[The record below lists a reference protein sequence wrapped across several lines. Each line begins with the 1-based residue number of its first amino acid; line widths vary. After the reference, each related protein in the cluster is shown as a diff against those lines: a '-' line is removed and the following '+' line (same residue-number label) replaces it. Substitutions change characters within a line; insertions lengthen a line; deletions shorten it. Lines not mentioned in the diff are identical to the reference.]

1 MDNDAY
7 GVQGRTTEEV
17 MQEAQLTDVSTQRN
31 YMAVMSNSMSD
42 EDYARLLKE
51 GGNPNDTDIDTV
63 VTIVDRIK
71 AELVKSGVHVAGYT
85 DDLDPETLTK
95 IVGSES
101 LANHLRD
108 AFTQNDIPVTEENV
122 KTAMAALSEAGQLSP
137 LEDGELKYQV
147 VNGQEPTIENL
158 YFAKHAGAVDADRQ
172 SAGYYQ
178 ESYGYYAKKAETPD
192 FQKLLPQIEK
202 VIREAGLE
210 VNDTTTR
217 EAEWLVEKGIPLTAD
232 SLQLLHRQKQIQLPI
247 DDNWA
252 VECVSAAMAEGKDPL
267 QADLTENR
275 SRYAKAA
282 DIAAYVD
289 QLLTDDTVSL
299 QARRKLEEVR
309 LRMTA
314 EVNVRLI
321 DSGFSIDTADM
332 ESLIQALKEAEEKQ
346 AQQMFPGQDQM
357 QAMENLDLY
366 LETGRQTAQLYNV
379 PSAVLGRVL
388 FDFKQTVNVEH
399 LVTEGSR
406 LKTQMDMENALL
418 SYETLLTEPR
428 RDLGDSM
435 KKAFANVDDI
445 LVDLGYEK
453 TYENERAVRILAYN
467 RIDIIPEN
475 LERVRE
481 ADRRVNRVIHKMT
494 PAATLQMIR
503 DGINP
508 ITTEMEDLEQ
518 YFDGQD
524 SQPEKEME
532 TYSRYL
538 YGLEKNKDITPEE
551 REAYI
556 GVYRMLRQIE
566 KSDGAVIG
574 SVLKSH
580 SELNFRQ
587 LLTAA
592 RTAKRAGMNILVD
605 ESFGELKEVI
615 QAGRNIDEQLDFIE
629 KQWIHEEAEETRQR
643 AGSLSEKVSEQT
655 LIDTLNRLE
664 LPATFSYMETLAVMS
679 DSANPLFDYL
689 RKQSDHEAKPTDG
702 NAASGKTAGEES
714 LLEESVQEG
723 TAPETAGADFL
734 ETWTQN
740 FREAMQDS
748 KTMQKAYESFS
759 DAVTKQLQEVMYRED
774 QTSVDIKAIRA
785 ASLQMHVASRYAEE
799 ETYDIPAELE
809 SGLTAIRLTI
819 RHKEGQW
826 GQADVTLSTEALGKV
841 QIFLQ
846 VDQTAVSG
854 YMTAEHAAGLAGEK
868 QKALEN
874 DLRTQLSKQQLS
886 LGSFSL
892 IEGDAKGMKEMAP
905 GRKEIVSGTTEMS
918 SGTTEMSS
926 GTREIGSGTEEATGR
941 ENSRDRVSAHV
952 IYRAS
957 RVFLDEICKRI

>member
-1 MDNDAY
+1 
-7 GVQGRTTEEV
+7 
-17 MQEAQLTDVSTQRN
+17 
-31 YMAVMSNSMSD
+31 
-42 EDYARLLKE
+42 
-51 GGNPNDTDIDTV
+51 
-63 VTIVDRIK
+63 
-71 AELVKSGVHVAGYT
+71 
-85 DDLDPETLTK
+85 
-95 IVGSES
+95 
-101 LANHLRD
+101 
-108 AFTQNDIPVTEENV
+108 
-122 KTAMAALSEAGQLSP
+122 
-137 LEDGELKYQV
+137 
-147 VNGQEPTIENL
+147 
-158 YFAKHAGAVDADRQ
+158 
-172 SAGYYQ
+172 
-178 ESYGYYAKKAETPD
+178 
-192 FQKLLPQIEK
+192 
-202 VIREAGLE
+202 
-210 VNDTTTR
+210 
-217 EAEWLVEKGIPLTAD
+217 
-232 SLQLLHRQKQIQLPI
+232 
-247 DDNWA
+247 
-252 VECVSAAMAEGKDPL
+252 
-267 QADLTENR
+267 
-275 SRYAKAA
+275 
-282 DIAAYVD
+282 
-289 QLLTDDTVSL
+289 
-299 QARRKLEEVR
+299 
-309 LRMTA
+309 
-314 EVNVRLI
+314 
-321 DSGFSIDTADM
+321 
-332 ESLIQALKEAEEKQ
+332 
-346 AQQMFPGQDQM
+346 
-357 QAMENLDLY
+357 
-366 LETGRQTAQLYNV
+366 
-379 PSAVLGRVL
+379 
-388 FDFKQTVNVEH
+388 
-399 LVTEGSR
+399 
-406 LKTQMDMENALL
+406 MDMENALL

-508 ITTEMEDLEQ
+508 ITTDMEDLEQ

-556 GVYRMLRQIE
+556 GVYRLLRQIE

-615 QAGRNIDEQLDFIE
+615 QSGRNIDEQLDFIE

-643 AGSLSEKVSEQT
+643 AGSLSEKVSEQI

-689 RKQSDHEAKPTDG
+689 RKQSGHAAKPSDG
-702 NAASGKTAGEES
+702 NATSGKTAGEES
-714 LLEESVQEG
+714 LLEGSVPEG
-723 TAPETAGADFL
+723 TASEAAEADFL

-740 FREAMQDS
+740 FREAMQDP

-759 DAVTKQLQEVMYRED
+759 DEVTKQLQKVMYRED
-774 QTSVDIKAIRA
+774 QTSVDIKAIRS

-826 GQADVTLSTEALGKV
+826 GQADVTLSTEVLGKV

-854 YMTAEHAAGLAGEK
+854 YMTAEHASGLTGEK

-874 DLRTQLSKQQLS
+874 DLRIQLSKQQLS
-886 LGSFSL
+886 LDSFSL
-892 IEGDAKGMKEMAP
+892 IQGGAKGTKEMAPGMKELAP
-905 GRKEIVSGTTEMS
+905 GRKEIASGTKEMVP
-918 SGTTEMSS
+918 
-926 GTREIGSGTEEATGR
+926 GTEEATGR
-941 ENSRDRVSAHV
+941 ENSRDQVSAGV

-957 RVFLDEICKRI
+957 RIFLDEICKRI